1 MQLLLISCREFTLFL
16 ATKIV
21 FMSAGLLIFIVATLG
36 FHIGLYGMFKK
47 AGIEPWKAFI
57 PFYNTWLMVEKME
70 MKKHWFFLQFIPII
84 GQFITIWIFIIFV
97 EHFGK
102 FSVLD
107 HAAAVFLPF
116 LYFPYLG
123 FSKNVRYPGIT
134 AVKNYKKSTT
144 REWIDAGVFAVVA
157 ATIIRTFVFEAYT
170 IPTGSMEKTLLVND
184 FLFVSKL
191 SYGPRLPNTPLSF
204 PFVHH
209 TLPITGTQSYLTWI
223 KIPYERVFGSP
234 VERNDVTVF
243 NYPVGDTVAAEFQS
257 ERNYYDLVRDQ
268 GGNRQTVID
277 NNDILIRPVD
287 KRENFIKRCVAI
299 AGDTIKIVNTV
310 LYVNGQPAFRPPQ
323 SEIQCWVTSTNGKK
337 ITEDYLEELGE
348 KDVSVRSDS
357 SNKYYCDGLTN
368 GTIDKLQAQGFKV
381 EPIQLKEMVNYR
393 DNPIYVFPND
403 PTHFQWDADNFGPLW
418 IPKKGVTVK
427 LTPENIAIYRRIIQV
442 YEGNTFEENNGK
454 YVINGQTTDSY
465 TFKMNYFWMM
475 GDNRHNSQDSRY
487 WGFVPEDHVVGR
499 AALIWFS
506 WDKGPRWNR
515 LFRTIH

>member
-1 MQLLLISCREFTLFL
+1 
-16 ATKIV
+16 
-21 FMSAGLLIFIVATLG
+21 MSAGLLIFIVATLG

-47 AGIEPWKAFI
+47 AGNEPWKAFI
-57 PFYNTWLMVEKME
+57 PYYNTWLMVEKME
-70 MKKHWFFLQFIPII
+70 MKKQWFYLQFIPIV
-84 GQFITIWIFIIFV
+84 GQFVTIWIFIIYV

-123 FSKNVRYPGIT
+123 FSKDVRYPGTT
-134 AVKNYKKSTT
+134 AVKAYKKSTT

-184 FLFVSKL
+184 FLFVSKI
-191 SYGPRLPNTPLSF
+191 SYGPRLPNTPISF

-209 TLPITGTQSYLTWI
+209 TLPITGTKSYLTWI
-223 KIPYERVFGSP
+223 KIPYERVFASP

-243 NYPVGDTVAAEFQS
+243 NYPVGDTVVGEFQS
-257 ERNYYDLVRDQ
+257 EVNYYDFVRQ
-268 GGNRQTVID
+268 TMQAGGNREQVLERD
-277 NNDILIRPVD
+277 DILVRPVD

-299 AGDTIKIVNTV
+299 AGDTVKIVNTI
-310 LYVNGQPAFRPPQ
+310 LYVNGKVAFKPPQ
-323 SEIQCWVTSTNGKK
+323 SETQYWVTSNNGKK
-337 ITEDYLEELGE
+337 LTEDYLAELGE
-348 KDVSVRSDS
+348 KDVTPQTSDS
-357 SNKYYCDGLTN
+357 TGKTYYCDGLTN
-368 GTIDKLQAQGFKV
+368 ATVDKLSSDGFTV
-381 EPIQLKEMVNYR
+381 RAISLKELPNNR
-393 DNPIYVFPND
+393 DNSLYIFPND
-403 PTHFQWDADNFGPLW
+403 PAHFQWDADNFGPLW

-442 YEGNTFEENNGK
+442 YEGNSFEESNGK
-454 YVINGQTTDSY
+454 YVINGTPTDSY
-465 TFKMNYFWMM
+465 TFKMNYYWMM

-506 WDKGPRWNR
+506 WDKGPRWSR
-515 LFRTIH
+515 LFRSIQ